1 MEKAILELYE
11 ELDKEK
17 SENPMMDL
25 TKSRSLK
32 IRQFIETIGNYNDQQ
47 MLQEIDSLKA
57 KLVEVT
63 EEHKISLTLNS
74 KTVNSLVKM
83 NEKTGCCHVILLYGL
98 IPPSAS
104 KNRVKKGT
112 R

>member
-1 MEKAILELYE
+1 MP
-11 ELDKEK
+11 
-17 SENPMMDL
+17 NPV
-25 TKSRSLK
+25 
-32 IRQFIETIGNYNDQQ
+32 ETNNDQLTGKDDKNNDDLLYPYDSPLE
-47 MLQEIDSLKA
+47 MINNELGTFLSLKA

-104 KNRVKKGT
+104 KNRVHT
-112 R
+112 VILPD